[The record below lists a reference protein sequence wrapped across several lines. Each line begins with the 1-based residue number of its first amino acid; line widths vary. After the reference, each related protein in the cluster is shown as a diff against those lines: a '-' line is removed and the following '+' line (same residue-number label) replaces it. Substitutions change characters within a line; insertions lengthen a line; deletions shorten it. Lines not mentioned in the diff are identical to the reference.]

1 LDGSQAGGIA
11 ASPELM
17 RLFGHAEGHMRRKLT
32 DIGVRAGLQG
42 LWIVIATLVSVIGL
56 DLGAAS
62 AQTNPQPQIVRQAA
76 AKPAVVTSGS
86 GQYYFEFRSRQAWDY
101 GHTFVVFGRVG
112 EAPSRNNVA
121 GLSPKGDDPS
131 MWVMGHYVPVPSDT
145 GWTDGDLEDRYITSR
160 YRVLVSKEQYDRTVA
175 YIRQLQ
181 AKSTTWSVEMYNCN
195 AFVADIAKFIGL
207 KAPASTWIYPKV
219 FVTNLRKINT
229 GHPEAAEELVSEN
242 VKEMNNPTRDGRAM
256 ISAGLIHPA
265 SAPSGSASPPH
276 VTIGAVRV
284 TNRAANSAAAAEP
297 HAP

>member
-1 LDGSQAGGIA
+1 
-11 ASPELM
+11 
-17 RLFGHAEGHMRRKLT
+17 MRRKLT
-32 DIGVRAGLQG
+32 DIGAWAGLASM
-42 LWIVIATLVSVIGL
+42 WIVGVAAAFDIGL
-56 DLGAAS
+56 GLGVAN
-62 AQTNPQPQIVRQAA
+62 AQTSPPQIVRAA
-76 AKPAVVTSGS
+76 GNKSPVITSGA

-145 GWTDGDLEDRYITSR
+145 GWTDGDLEEKYITSR

-195 AFVADIAKFIGL
+195 AFVADIAKFMGL
-207 KAPASTWIYPKV
+207 RVPASTWIYPKV
-219 FVTNLRKINT
+219 FVGNMRKINT
-229 GHPEAAEELVSEN
+229 GHPEAADELVSEN

-256 ISAGLIHPA
+256 ISAGLIHPD

-276 VTIGAVRV
+276 VTIGAVHV
-284 TNRAANSAAAAEP
+284 TNRASNSAVASEP
-297 HAP
+297 HTP